1 MNPNCHTKRPR
12 HHERGMA
19 LVAATIFLAIAALVL
34 GALSVRSVTQAR
46 QVSQYINYV
55 ETFEGAETAA
65 ALARAALEGGN
76 PNGIGLGNWTPTV
89 NDGVFVLPT
98 WDDAVAPITMEGN
111 PSVEYMA
118 VVQDWSSDGVDNTGD
133 GSVDGAL
140 ERDTFVIHAFARQ
153 GGVTRQ
159 TETVLRGFD
168 VNVWRNAIFGGAGQA
183 GGLVNGNVR
192 IHGSIHLLGQNILPG
207 NVAVAAMDLS
217 GTSLVRNNYVGLS
230 NDLRN
235 RIAAPPTTIVN
246 GNLVETLEAR
256 LRVRNGRVGLSGNS
270 QIGEPAS
277 MGGGVKR
284 TMDGTFNTDGWTGNQ
299 VTSDGGRNIPNNNV
313 FSDNGFNEGYDLG
326 TRVEL
331 PLLDHDWRD
340 YFTGATVVNPS
351 TGVNYT
357 HEEYFNEVLLTGPAI
372 NGNVTIRQN
381 QNFYYNA
388 TRPNDPNP
396 ANRQPD
402 DDYLFYNASNQ
413 LLEMNGQ
420 ITINGNLHMDRG
432 QGNQRT
438 INYTGKAAILVY
450 GDAQLDVNLLAQNAD
465 GTTANAYP
473 ANVFGIMASNNLT
486 VGSNAQLTLM
496 GAFYAQ
502 NTVRSMRQTTVIGS
516 FVGSYFDMG
525 TNVPSIYQVPSLADN
540 LPLGM
545 IGAYPVL
552 VFNQV
557 AWREIG
563 VP

>member
-1 MNPNCHTKRPR
+1 MNPSRQSHQQ
-12 HHERGMA
+12 RGMA
-19 LVAATIFLAIAALVL
+19 LVAATIFLAIATLVL
-34 GALSVRSVTQAR
+34 GALSIRAVTQSR
-46 QVSQYINYV
+46 QVTQYINYV
-55 ETFEGAETAA
+55 ETFEGTEAAA
-65 ALARAALEGGN
+65 ALARAGLEGGN
-76 PNGIGLGNWTPTV
+76 PNGIGLGNWEPTI
-89 NDGVFVLPT
+89 DGGQFVLPT
-98 WDDAVAPITMEGN
+98 WDEAAPIAMEGN
-111 PSVEYMA
+111 PGVEYMA
-118 VVQDWSSDGVDNTGD
+118 AVHAWGNDGIDNTGD
-133 GSVDGAL
+133 GLVDNAL

-153 GGVTRQ
+153 GGITRQ

-230 NDLRN
+230 NDLRS
-235 RIAAPPTTIVN
+235 RIANPPQAIVD
-246 GNLVETLEAR
+246 GNTVETLEAR

-284 TMDGTFNTDGWTGNQ
+284 TMDGTFNNEGWTGNQ
-299 VTSDGGRNIPNNNV
+299 VTNDGGRNIPNNNV
-313 FSDNGFNEGYDLG
+313 FSDNGWDAGYDLG
-326 TRVEL
+326 NQVEL

-340 YFTGATVVNPS
+340 YFTGATAVNPV
-351 TGVNYT
+351 TGVNYS
-357 HEEYFNEVLLTGPAI
+357 HEEYFNEVLTGQPL
-372 NGNVTIRQN
+372 NGNITIRQN

-388 TRPNDPNP
+388 TRPNDSNP

-402 DDYLFYNASNQ
+402 DDFIYYNASNQ
-413 LLEMNGQ
+413 LMEINGQ
-420 ITINGNLHMDRG
+420 ITINGNLHIDRG

-450 GDAQLDVNLLAQNAD
+450 GDVTLDVNLLAQNAD
-465 GTTANAYP
+465 GTTENSYP
-473 ANVFGIMASNNLT
+473 ANVFGIMASNDMT

-502 NTVRSMRQTTVIGS
+502 NRLRTLRQTTVIGTFVSS
-516 FVGSYFDMG
+516 FFDMG